1 MISIYSSLL
10 QSLAIIVGL
19 ILISLLLRK
28 KSIISEEQRPVFG
41 KLVTDFALPALIFS
55 GLAKQSFESDE
66 LVAVGIMAVA
76 LLICMFMGWAIGR
89 ALGLKAGQ
97 LGAFILIAAF
107 GSSSTLGYALIS
119 QAFPND
125 PETLAEAVVISEL
138 GVGILIFTVGVAVAI
153 YFGQGAGGSLTSG
166 LRTFLKS
173 PIFISLILGL
183 AFSFLKPSPTNPAL
197 NTVLDLIFRMLDV
210 IGGSLVIFVAIAI
223 ALMLKPI
230 PARELGRLIVAVA
243 LIKLIAKPLIAF
255 AMAETEL
262 LPMTVTEILLIEAA
276 MPSGTVAA
284 VLADRYGCDGSIA
297 SALVIATYGL
307 SLVTI
312 PIILLLTI

>member
-1 MISIYSSLL
+1 MLSIYSSLL

-19 ILISLLLRK
+19 ILVSLLLRK
-28 KSIISEEQRPVFG
+28 KSIITEEQRPVFG
-41 KLVTDFALPALIFS
+41 RLVTDFALPALIFS
-55 GLAKQSFESDE
+55 GLATQTFETDE
-66 LVAVGIMAVA
+66 LVAVGIMATA
-76 LLICMFMGWAIGR
+76 LLICMFLGWVAGK

-97 LGAFILIAAF
+97 LGAFILVAAF

-125 PETLAEAVVISEL
+125 PAILAEAVVISEL

-166 LRTFLKS
+166 LKTFLKS

-183 AFSFLKPSPTNPAL
+183 AFSFFKLSSTNPIFAL
-197 NTVLDLIFRMLDV
+197 LFRMLDV
-210 IGGSLVIFVAIAI
+210 IGGSLVIFVALAI
-223 ALMLKPI
+223 ALMLKSI
-230 PARELGRLIVAVA
+230 PLKKLSHLIIAVA
-243 LIKLIAKPLIAF
+243 LIKLLAKPLIAF
-255 AMAETEL
+255 AMAETET

-312 PIILLLTI
+312 PIIMLLTV

>member
-1 MISIYSSLL
+1 MLSIYSSLL

-19 ILISLLLRK
+19 ILVSLLLRK
-28 KSIISEEQRPVFG
+28 KSIITEEQRPVFG
-41 KLVTDFALPALIFS
+41 RLVTDFALPALIFS
-55 GLAKQSFESDE
+55 GLATQTFETDE
-66 LVAVGIMAVA
+66 LVAVGIMATA
-76 LLICMFMGWAIGR
+76 LLICMFLGWVAGK

-97 LGAFILIAAF
+97 LGAFILVAAF

-125 PETLAEAVVISEL
+125 PAILAEAVVISEL

-166 LRTFLKS
+166 LKTFLKS

-183 AFSFLKPSPTNPAL
+183 AFSFFKLSSTNPVFAL
-197 NTVLDLIFRMLDV
+197 LFRMLDV
-210 IGGSLVIFVAIAI
+210 IGGSLVIFVALAI
-223 ALMLKPI
+223 ALMLKSI
-230 PARELGRLIVAVA
+230 PLKKLSHLIIAVA
-243 LIKLIAKPLIAF
+243 LIKLVAKPLIAF
-255 AMAETEL
+255 AMAETET

-312 PIILLLTI
+312 PIIMLLTV

>member
-1 MISIYSSLL
+1 MLSIYSSLL

-19 ILISLLLRK
+19 ILVSLLLRK
-28 KSIISEEQRPVFG
+28 KSIITEEQRPVFG
-41 KLVTDFALPALIFS
+41 RLVTDFALPALIFS
-55 GLAKQSFESDE
+55 GLATQTFETDE
-66 LVAVGIMAVA
+66 LVAVGIMATA
-76 LLICMFMGWAIGR
+76 LLICMFLGWVAGK

-97 LGAFILIAAF
+97 LGAFILVAAF

-125 PETLAEAVVISEL
+125 PAILAEAVVISEL

-166 LRTFLKS
+166 LKTFLKS

-183 AFSFLKPSPTNPAL
+183 AFSFFKLSSTNPVFAL
-197 NTVLDLIFRMLDV
+197 LFRMLDV
-210 IGGSLVIFVAIAI
+210 IGGSLVIFVALAI
-223 ALMLKPI
+223 ALMLKSI
-230 PARELGRLIVAVA
+230 PLKKLSHLIIAVA
-243 LIKLIAKPLIAF
+243 LIKLLAKPLIAF
-255 AMAETEL
+255 AMAETET

-312 PIILLLTI
+312 PIIMLLTV

>member
-19 ILISLLLRK
+19 ILASLLLRR

-41 KLVTDFALPALIFS
+41 RLVTDFALPALIFS
-55 GLAKQSFESDE
+55 GLARQSFERGE
-66 LVAVGIMAVA
+66 LVAVGIMAAA
-76 LLICMFMGWAIGR
+76 LLICMILGWLAGR
-89 ALGLKAGQ
+89 ALGLSAGQ
-97 LGAFILIAAF
+97 LGAFILVAAF

-119 QAFPND
+119 QAFPDD
-125 PETLAEAVVISEL
+125 PAMLAEAVVISEL

-153 YFGQGAGGSLTSG
+153 SFGQGAGGSLTSG
-166 LRTFLKS
+166 LRTFLRS
-173 PIFISLILGL
+173 PIFISLVLGL
-183 AFSFLKPSPTNPAL
+183 AFSFLEPSPTNPVLKTA
-197 NTVLDLIFRMLDV
+197 LDLIFRMLDV
-210 IGGSLVIFVAIAI
+210 IGGSLVIFVALAI

-230 PARELGRLIVAVA
+230 PARKLAGLIVAVA

-255 AMAETEL
+255 SMAEAEL

-307 SLVTI
+307 SLLTI
-312 PIILLLTI
+312 PLIMLLTI